1 MAHPTDS
8 ILTHAAIP
16 PPVSG
21 LAATE
26 QRMSELTTLL
36 RELEVPASS
45 GTADSSGT
53 DAGLQNQLLH
63 VRLGV
68 ASSMF
73 AALQCRHAA
82 TAAHSLRVTLVCSA
96 WSSALGLPSAE
107 RDELEVAALFHDLG
121 KIGVPDSILLKPAPL
136 SPDEIAIMSRQRE
149 MMLKIL
155 SHSCNSPAIFEIA
168 GNSGAWYNGGR
179 EGYAAAGEALPLG
192 ARVLAIADAFD
203 AMTTD
208 QVYRRAMSHERALNE
223 LYRCSGTQFDPEL
236 VRRFSEL
243 QQFDVLKLQQQA
255 ARAWLQDLDPGRLQ
269 NVWRLNHAPT
279 GGTVLTSEELFQ
291 EKLLDN
297 MYDAVVFIDSNLQVL
312 RWNRAAE
319 RLTGIQGESVYQQR
333 FVPSLLAMCDEDGTP
348 ISDGKC
354 PINFAIRSGVQ
365 WLRRLTIRGRG
376 ARVVSVDAHAVPVF
390 GQDGGTYGATL
401 LLHDASS
408 EITLERRC
416 QNLHER
422 ATKDPLTQV
431 ANRAEFD
438 KMHAAFVITHQS
450 QGFPCS
456 LIVSDID
463 HFKRVNDTYGHQAGD
478 AVLKNFATLLSNGC
492 RPGDLVARYGGEEF
506 VMLCADCDIAGAFR
520 RAEEIRLTLADI
532 PQPALGSKRITAS
545 FGVTEAQPGDT
556 PETMLRRA
564 DRALYQAKGQGRNA
578 VVQLGSGAESDG
590 QPSTGQPPKA
600 KESNGMTEVM
610 LVTTVPLN
618 VSIEKLR
625 GFVSDQHAELLTI
638 DGNCV
643 RLRIEG
649 APGGEPLRRGGD
661 RPVWFVMELH
671 FEQEFHTSGDKRGQ
685 FWRTRIH
692 VTAAPQ
698 KNRDR
703 RRQDSLERGEQLLI
717 SLRSYLMAD
726 VESLEYSPPQPG
738 TLRKVAQLLNWLKK

>member
-1 MAHPTDS
+1 M
-8 ILTHAAIP
+8 
-16 PPVSG
+16 G
-21 LAATE
+21 
-26 QRMSELTTLL
+26 
-36 RELEVPASS
+36 
-45 GTADSSGT
+45 
-53 DAGLQNQLLH
+53 
-63 VRLGV
+63 
-68 ASSMF
+68 
-73 AALQCRHAA
+73 
-82 TAAHSLRVTLVCSA
+82 
-96 WSSALGLPSAE
+96 
-107 RDELEVAALFHDLG
+107 
-121 KIGVPDSILLKPAPL
+121 
-136 SPDEIAIMSRQRE
+136 RQRE
-149 MMLKIL
+149 LMLKIL
-155 SHSCNSPAIFEIA
+155 SHSCNSPSIYEIA
-168 GNSGAWYNGGR
+168 GNAGAWFNGGR
-179 EGYAAAGEALPLG
+179 EGYSISGEALPLG

-255 ARAWLQDLDPGRLQ
+255 ARAWLQDLDPGRMQ
-269 NVWRLNHAPT
+269 NLWKLHSSPVTNGA
-279 GGTVLTSEELFQ
+279 LTSEELFQ

-297 MYDAVVFIDSNLQVL
+297 MYDAVVFIDSSLRVL

-319 RLTGIQGESVYQQR
+319 RLTGIQGEALYQQR

-348 ISDGKC
+348 IPDNKC
-354 PINFAIRSGVQ
+354 PINFAIQSGVQ

-376 ARVVSVDAHAVPVF
+376 GRVVSVDAHAVPVS
-390 GQDGGTYGATL
+390 GQDGATYGTTL

-438 KMHAAFVITHQS
+438 KMHAAFVLTHQS

-456 LIVSDID
+456 LIVCDID

-478 AVLKNFATLLSNGC
+478 AVLKNFASLLSNHC
-492 RPGDLVARYGGEEF
+492 RPGDMVARYGGEEF
-506 VMLCADCDIAGAFR
+506 VILCADCDIAGAFR
-520 RAEEIRLTLADI
+520 RSEEIRLALADT
-532 PQPALGSKRITAS
+532 PQPALGSKRITSS

-578 VVQLGSGAESDG
+578 VVQLGAGTEADGKPAAAES
-590 QPSTGQPPKA
+590 PKA
-600 KESNGMTEVM
+600 KESNGTVQVM

-643 RLRIEG
+643 RLRID
-649 APGGEPLRRGGD
+649 GGCASGQMRRGAD
-661 RPVWFVMELH
+661 RPVWFLMELH
-671 FEQEFHTSGDKRGQ
+671 FEQEFHTTGEKKGQ
-685 FWRTRIH
+685 FSRTRIH
-692 VTAAPQ
+692 VTASPQ
-698 KNRDR
+698 KSRDR
-703 RRQDSLERGEQLLI
+703 RRQDALDRGEQLLV

-726 VESLEYSPPQPG
+726 VEEMPNSPPQPG
-738 TLRKVAQLLNWLKK
+738 TLRKVAQLLNWLTK

>member
-1 MAHPTDS
+1 M
-8 ILTHAAIP
+8 
-16 PPVSG
+16 G
-21 LAATE
+21 
-26 QRMSELTTLL
+26 
-36 RELEVPASS
+36 
-45 GTADSSGT
+45 
-53 DAGLQNQLLH
+53 
-63 VRLGV
+63 
-68 ASSMF
+68 
-73 AALQCRHAA
+73 
-82 TAAHSLRVTLVCSA
+82 
-96 WSSALGLPSAE
+96 
-107 RDELEVAALFHDLG
+107 
-121 KIGVPDSILLKPAPL
+121 
-136 SPDEIAIMSRQRE
+136 RQRE

-155 SHSCNSPAIFEIA
+155 SHSCNSPSIFEIA
-168 GNSGAWYNGGR
+168 GNAGAWYNGGR
-179 EGYAAAGEALPLG
+179 EGYSVSGESLPLG
-192 ARVLAIADAFD
+192 ARVLSIVDAFD

-243 QQFDVLKLQQQA
+243 QQFDLLKLQQQA
-255 ARAWLQDLDPGRLQ
+255 ARSWLQDLDPSRLQ
-269 NVWRLNHAPT
+269 HLWRLNQGAP
-279 GGTVLTSEELFQ
+279 VSAALTSEELFQ

-297 MYDAVVFIDSNLQVL
+297 MYDAVVFIDSSLRVL

-333 FVPSLLAMCDEDGTP
+333 FLPSLLAMCDEDGAP
-348 ISDGKC
+348 IPDGKC
-354 PINFAIRSGVQ
+354 PINFAIQSGVQ

-376 ARVVSVDAHAVPVF
+376 GRVVSVDAHAVPVF
-390 GQDGGTYGATL
+390 GQDGATYGTTL

-438 KMHAAFVITHQS
+438 KMHAAFVMTHQS

-463 HFKRVNDTYGHQAGD
+463 HFKRVNDNYGHQAGD
-478 AVLKNFATLLSNGC
+478 AVLKNFATLLNNGC
-492 RPGDLVARYGGEEF
+492 RAGDLVARYGGEEF
-506 VMLCADCDIAGAFR
+506 VMLCADCDIGGAFR
-520 RAEEIRLTLADI
+520 RAEEIRVALADI
-532 PQPALGSKRITAS
+532 PQQALGGKRITAS

-578 VVQLGSGAESDG
+578 VVQLGSGTEGDG
-590 QPSTGQPPKA
+590 QPAASPPKKDQNRA
-600 KESNGMTEVM
+600 AQVM

-625 GFVSDQHAELLTI
+625 GFVSDHHAELLTI

-643 RLRIEG
+643 RLRIE
-649 APGGEPLRRGGD
+649 AAAGGEPLRRGSD
-661 RPVWFVMELH
+661 RPVWFLMELH
-671 FEQEFHTSGDKRGQ
+671 FEQEFHTSGERKGQ
-685 FWRTRIH
+685 FLRTRIQ

-698 KNRDR
+698 KSRDR
-703 RRQDSLERGEQLLI
+703 RRQDALERGELLLV

-726 VESLEYSPPQPG
+726 IESVECAAPQPG
-738 TLRKVAQLLNWLKK
+738 TLRKVAQLLNWLTK